1 MDRKVVFTIAAIA
14 ILALGFVFM
23 QKAPIKEAFTE
34 EKFAELKGREIT
46 PNDEEVVRESL
57 DYIMKQKIS
66 KNEKVKYSSIMGK
79 LSLQDE
85 TTTTAGETTTTAGET
100 TTTTVLLDPTK
111 GWYDDF
117 KGDFSYA
124 EKCKLGQTT
133 CSDVKDKDGFTAS
146 FFTTNAWT
154 SIAHYGASLKDSF
167 KARADEELYWAI
179 CDMQIIVDN
188 CNIDPQRC
196 LWVASHANI
205 LYDGIKGRP
214 NSNYE
219 SLNDPR
225 FYRGLQCDHNVKSK
239 VNDIASDYKNSVIG
253 IAEASINNPR
263 TDDSMVASFE
273 SRGLSAAY
281 KITGDSK
288 YINAAKTSISD
299 AKTNMWS
306 KDTILY
312 NNNGYEVRA
321 NMCWTMLADLDI
333 YDITK
338 DSSYLNDAKTF
349 ADKSQVASHMSDT
362 NFIGELAPCLEVLSR
377 LETYNL
383 GYDEQASK
391 MKAYVYNNYL
401 DSQNSPLYTGEGG
414 FMVTSID
421 SIDSAGLRTWGD
433 LKTVLDTSYMTYTL
447 GRFRKE
453 SVGQ

>member
-1 MDRKVVFTIAAIA
+1 MDRKIVFAIAAIA
-14 ILALGFVFM
+14 VLAIGVMFM
-23 QKAPIKEAFTE
+23 QPKAPQTKEFPE
-34 EKFAELKGREIT
+34 ERFAELQNREIA

-57 DYIMKQKIS
+57 DYIMKQKIP
-66 KNEKVKYSSIMGK
+66 KNEKVKYSSIAGK
-79 LSLQDE
+79 LSLQADPDNS
-85 TTTTAGETTTTAGET
+85 TTTTLAET
-100 TTTTVLLDPTK
+100 TTTTLFLDPTK

-124 EKCKLGQTT
+124 EKCKLGEPSCT
-133 CSDVKDKDGFTAS
+133 DIKDKDGFTAS

-179 CDMQIIVDN
+179 CDMQLIVDN
-188 CNIDPQRC
+188 CNLDPQRC
-196 LWVASHANI
+196 LWVASHIDI
-205 LYDGIKGRP
+205 LNDGIK
-214 NSNYE
+214 NQNAKYE

-225 FYRGLQCDHNVKSK
+225 FYRGLQCDYAVEDK
-239 VNDIASDYKNSVIG
+239 VSDISGDYKNTIIN

-273 SRGLSAAY
+273 SRGLSSAY
-281 KITGDSK
+281 KITGDST
-288 YINAAKTSISD
+288 YMDAAKSSVTQ
-299 AKTNMWS
+299 AKTTMWP
-306 KDTILY
+306 KDTLLY
-312 NNNGYEVRA
+312 SNNGYEVRA
-321 NMCWTMLADLDI
+321 NMCWTMLAELDI

-338 DSSYLNDAKTF
+338 DVSYVNDAKVF
-349 ADKSQVASHMSDT
+349 ADNSQVASHMSDT

-377 LETYNL
+377 LEAYGF
-383 GYDEQASK
+383 GYDEQASR

-401 DSQNSPLYTGEGG
+401 DSKDSPLYTGEGG

-433 LKTVLDTSYMTYTL
+433 LKTVLDTSYMAYTL

-453 SVGQ
+453 SVAK

>member
-1 MDRKVVFTIAAIA
+1 MDRKVVFAAVAIA
-14 ILALGFVFM
+14 ILGLGFVLM
-23 QKAPIKEAFTE
+23 QPKAQQKEAFTD
-34 EKFAELKGREIT
+34 EKFAELRNREIT

-66 KNEKVKYSSIMGK
+66 KNEKVKYSSIAGK

-85 TTTTAGETTTTAGET
+85 TTGTGDTTTTADQT
-100 TTTTVLLDPTK
+100 TTTTLLLDPEK

-124 EKCKLGQTT
+124 EKCKLGQST
-133 CSDVKDKDGFTAS
+133 CTDVKDKDGFTAS

-154 SIAHYGASLKDSF
+154 SVAHYGASLKDSF
-167 KARADEELYWAI
+167 KARADEELYWSI
-179 CDMQIIVDN
+179 CDMQLIIEN
-188 CNIDPQRC
+188 CNLDPQRC
-196 LWVASHANI
+196 LWVASHINI
-205 LYDGIKGRP
+205 LYDGIKGK
-214 NSNYE
+214 NGNYE

-225 FYRGLQCDHNVKSK
+225 FYRGLQCDRTIKNK
-239 VNDIASDYKNSVIG
+239 VSDISDDYKNTIIKV
-253 IAEASINNPR
+253 AEASITNPR

-288 YINAAKTSISD
+288 YLNAAKTSVTDSK
-299 AKTNMWS
+299 ATMWS
-306 KDTILY
+306 KDTLLY

-321 NMCWTMLADLDI
+321 NMCWTMLAELDI
-333 YDITK
+333 YDMTK
-338 DSSYLNDAKTF
+338 DSSYLNDAKAF
-349 ADKSQVASHMSDT
+349 ADKSQVASHMTDT

-401 DSQNSPLYTGEGG
+401 DSKNSPLYTGEGG

-433 LKTVLDTSYMTYTL
+433 LKTVLDTSYMAYTL